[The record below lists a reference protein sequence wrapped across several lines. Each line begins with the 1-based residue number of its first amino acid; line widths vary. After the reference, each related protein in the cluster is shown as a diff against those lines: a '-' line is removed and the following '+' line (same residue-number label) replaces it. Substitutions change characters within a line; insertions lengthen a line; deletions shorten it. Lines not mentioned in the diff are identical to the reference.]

1 MYVYSFNKIN
11 NFCKCLVLICLIG
24 MPTRNTTAHCIKSK
38 NKLYYGT
45 FMLDFVMLQFV
56 INMLAAR
63 VRYIHTWKLA

>member
-1 MYVYSFNKIN
+1 
-11 NFCKCLVLICLIG
+11 